1 MKKVDKI
8 FSVKVTI
15 FEKFRDEKDFD
26 VYGNLEVIQYICF
39 IEYDQIE

>member
-15 FEKFRDEKDFD
+15 FEKLRDEKDLD
-26 VYGNLEVIQYICF
+26 VYGNLEVI
-39 IEYDQIE
+39 